1 MNNEEQFKDYPIF
14 KGLQKPLEFMGL
26 QGRYIYWAAG
36 TAGGALLGLMIV
48 YALAG
53 FLLGLAF
60 AVVVLSAGISTI
72 LVKQRKGLH
81 SKKEDKGVFIYA
93 RSSQL

>member
-1 MNNEEQFKDYPIF
+1 
-14 KGLQKPLEFMGL
+14 MGL

-48 YALAG
+48 YALVG

-81 SKKEDKGVFIYA
+81 SKKEDKGVFIYV